1 MTNDSAGRTHRP
13 QIRDCTLAVALEEIP
28 YSGGDGFT
36 SGNRGLITGL
46 FGILVHD

>member
-1 MTNDSAGRTHRP
+1 MPNDSAGRAHRS
-13 QIRDCTLAVALEEIP
+13 QIRDGTLAVALEEIP
-28 YSGGDGFT
+28 YRGGGGFT